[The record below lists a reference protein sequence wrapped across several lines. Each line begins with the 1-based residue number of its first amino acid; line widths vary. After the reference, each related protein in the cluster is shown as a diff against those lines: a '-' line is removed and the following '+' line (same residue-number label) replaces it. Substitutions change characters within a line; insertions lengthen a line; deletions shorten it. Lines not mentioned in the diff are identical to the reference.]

1 MSDSNIQF
9 GQWVCKKV
17 RFCSNEPEFV
27 PLRPS
32 KRRKAARIQRNSRV
46 TVKRWWCS
54 GGGVGRSDLRTRRD
68 NHNLCQG
75 AVAKAI
81 ESAVARRASLT
92 LGEDAV
98 VMGRF
103 PFGALQRCRSLYMTA
118 RTSIQGWRCEVIALS
133 DVTVSVASNDNLRDT
148 NQPGIPVVV
157 SASRHSGVDRSQSDG
172 LDQSSKRLQ
181 GPGMPLGVL
190 RRGKST

>member
-1 MSDSNIQF
+1 MVVQ
-9 GQWVCKKV
+9 
-17 RFCSNEPEFV
+17 
-27 PLRPS
+27 
-32 KRRKAARIQRNSRV
+32 
-46 TVKRWWCS
+46 RWW
-54 GGGVGRSDLRTRRD
+54 VGRSDLRTRRD

-118 RTSIQGWRCEVIALS
+118 RASIQGWRCEVITLS
-133 DVTVSVASNDNLRDT
+133 DVTVSVASNDNLGDA

-172 LDQSSKRLQ
+172 AGSVLEKA
-181 GPGMPLGVL
+181 PGSRNAIGRASARKIHL
-190 RRGKST
+190 SE